1 MFLSTKN
8 VLKIA
13 LLSLGIQ
20 YAYSMELRPLAQFD
34 FPTKVTIKKEVG
46 DVKEEKKWD
55 TDPVYIGGAELLFGA
70 EFAPIR
76 YGFGLGYKS
85 AQKDGGTIV
94 VPAALPIWGNI
105 SFGAYG
111 KDWVAVPYAVVRLGS
126 LAPLTGNGNW
136 WELPLNF
143 FANGGVGVM
152 LPYNI
157 GLEVNY
163 SYSSMLKSFK
173 SMDTEFRVSSAR
185 VGLQLSVGFEL
196 THERTYKEDKVKEI
210 KEESQISEPVEE
222 TSEPE
227 STGFDYSGG
236 AYDTTEPDSS
246 STTSETTDFGYGYN
260 ASEETPAEST
270 EDPASAPVAEEA
282 PAEASAE
289 EPAAEEAATEP
300 EAEPAAEP
308 EPEPE
313 AEPAPEPE
321 AKPAAKKTT
330 KKASKKSKKSTK
342 KSSKKSSK
350 KSKKKK

>member
-1 MFLSTKN
+1 MFLSAKN
-8 VLKIA
+8 IVKIA
-13 LLSLGIQ
+13 LLSVAVQ

-34 FPTKVTIKKEVG
+34 FPAKVTIKKEVG
-46 DVKEEKKWD
+46 DVKEEKNWD

-76 YGFGLGYKS
+76 YGFGLGFKS
-85 AQKDGGTIV
+85 AQKDGSTIV
-94 VPAALPIWGNI
+94 VPASLPIWGNI

-111 KDWVAVPYAVVRLGS
+111 KDWVAVPYAVLRLGY
-126 LAPLTGNGNW
+126 LAPLTSNGNW

-185 VGLQLSVGFEL
+185 VGLQLSIGFEL

-210 KEESQISEPVEE
+210 KEESQIAEPVEE
-222 TSEPE
+222 SSEPE

-236 AYDTTEPDSS
+236 AYDTTEPESS
-246 STTSETTDFGYGYN
+246 SSESDAYSPYTPYN
-260 ASEETPAEST
+260 PESSESSS
-270 EDPASAPVAEEA
+270 EDTANAPVAEEA
-282 PAEASAE
+282 PAEASAAE
-289 EPAAEEAATEP
+289 EPAAEEAAAEP

-342 KSSKKSSK
+342 KGGNSFADTH
-350 KSKKKK
+350 

>member
-1 MFLSTKN
+1 MFLSAKN
-8 VLKIA
+8 IVKIA
-13 LLSLGIQ
+13 LLSVAVQ

-34 FPTKVTIKKEVG
+34 FPAKVTIKKEVG
-46 DVKEEKKWD
+46 DVKEEKNWD

-76 YGFGLGYKS
+76 YGFGLGFKS
-85 AQKDGGTIV
+85 AQKDGSTIV
-94 VPAALPIWGNI
+94 VPASLPIWGNI

-111 KDWVAVPYAVVRLGS
+111 KDWVAVPYAVLRLGY
-126 LAPLTGNGNW
+126 LAPLTSNGNW

-185 VGLQLSVGFEL
+185 VGLQLSIGFEL

-210 KEESQISEPVEE
+210 KEESQIAEPVEE
-222 TSEPE
+222 SSEPE

-236 AYDTTEPDSS
+236 AYDTTEPESS
-246 STTSETTDFGYGYN
+246 SSESDAYSPYTPYN
-260 ASEETPAEST
+260 PESSESSS
-270 EDPASAPVAEEA
+270 EDTANAPVAEEA
-282 PAEASAE
+282 PAEASAAE
-289 EPAAEEAATEP
+289 EPAAEEAAAEP